1 MRSPIP
7 RYRSHQRSNSSSK
20 RETETSSRGRKRDY
34 SASPSPPRPSK
45 NELKTI
51 RITISDI
58 SKNSKK
64 SKKFTILSSRKI
76 EPDYKGADD
85 DLPRSR
91 DQKKIQIEIRRNIP
105 SNKTSNSPVR
115 RSIRDANTVVL
126 SRKKCND
133 NLYVHTVYVTCV

>member
-7 RYRSHQRSNSSSK
+7 RYRSHQRSSSSSK

-115 RSIRDANTVVL
+115 RSIRDAHTVVL
-126 SRKKCND
+126 SRKKGND
-133 NLYVHTVYVTCV
+133 KLPF